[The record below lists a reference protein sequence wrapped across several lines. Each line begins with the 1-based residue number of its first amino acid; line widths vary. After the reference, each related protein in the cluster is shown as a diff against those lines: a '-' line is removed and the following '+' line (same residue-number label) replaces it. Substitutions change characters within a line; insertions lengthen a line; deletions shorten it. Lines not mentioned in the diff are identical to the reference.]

1 MSGYTPV
8 FDTVFQGTLCGKYPD
23 LPVWLVL
30 LALQQRGGIIDAHPS
45 YIATISG
52 LPQADIEAAI
62 KRFCE
67 PDPASRTADFDGRRL
82 EPIEG
87 AGFGWR
93 VLNHRKYQEK
103 ARKQA
108 FDSQRVA
115 DGRNAERMTERRETR
130 ADPTRPAQTRA
141 DPPSYSDSNSN
152 SNKEKTRTPATRG
165 ARNCP
170 DSFVITDEMRTWA
183 ATECPGI
190 DLDRETATFK
200 DYTFASAK
208 TDWLKT
214 WRNWMRKAK
223 PINGTRQLT
232 KYEQSMKALDGWS
245 THESGTD
252 QAPLA
257 IAGPNLRTKVG

>member
-67 PDPASRTADFDGRRL
+67 PDPASRTPDHDGRRL
-82 EPIEG
+82 EPIDG

-103 ARKQA
+103 ARLTAK
-108 FDSQRVA
+108 
-115 DGRNAERMTERRETR
+115 NARETEERRQSAAIPR
-130 ADPTRPAQTRA
+130 NPPQSAADRP
-141 DPPSYSDSNSN
+141 SDSNAN
-152 SNKEKTRTPATRG
+152 SNKETEGAKAPRATKRCPPEFQPDRDYALREIPGLDVDREIQKFRDWEFKTARKDWPA
-165 ARNCP
+165 
-170 DSFVITDEMRTWA
+170 VWRTWIGNA
-183 ATECPGI
+183 R
-190 DLDRETATFK
+190 DRGQ
-200 DYTFASAK
+200 YAK
-208 TDWLKT
+208 KS
-214 WRNWMRKAK
+214 
-223 PINGTRQLT
+223 NGHDPY
-232 KYEQSMKALDGWS
+232 KGAL
-245 THESGTD
+245 
-252 QAPLA
+252 
-257 IAGPNLRTKVG
+257 